1 MCVESELRAEFQDAL
16 TDVEPPINDRIQLL
30 SSLPEGVT
38 TRFEAEGF
46 SMSVA
51 ELATTLNKYQDF
63 PYESVE
69 ELIDD
74 VIKGLKME
82 NLI

>member
-1 MCVESELRAEFQDAL
+1 MGVESELRAEFREAL
-16 TDVEPPINDRIQLL
+16 ADVEPPINDRIELL
-30 SSLPEGVT
+30 AALPDGVT

-63 PYESVE
+63 PYKSVQ
-69 ELIDD
+69 ELVDD
-74 VIKGLKME
+74 VIEALE
-82 NLI
+82 QEDLI

>member
-1 MCVESELRAEFQDAL
+1 MGVESELRAEFREAL
-16 TDVEPPINDRIQLL
+16 TDVEPPITDRIELL
-30 SSLPEGVT
+30 ASLPNGVT
-38 TRFEAEGF
+38 TRFEVEGF

-69 ELIDD
+69 ELVDD
-74 VIKGLKME
+74 VME
-82 NLI
+82 ALEKEDLI